1 MESYQSPGQHTWAVG
16 YDDVMYYSVTS
27 DADELDLITWHLGSD
42 IVQLKVIDSKCIAED
57 SNKMFNVT
65 CGFDEMT
72 SQLTSSFKVNNEL
85 TSEDDQKVVKFEA
98 EGRIDNDGTKD
109 KASKEVVITV
119 KGILKI
125 KTAKIMMKQC

>member
-1 MESYQSPGQHTWAVG
+1 MLPGQHTWAVG
-16 YDDVMYYSVTS
+16 YKGHMYTSKTS
-27 DADELDLITWHLGSD
+27 DANELDLITWHFGSD
-42 IVQLKVIDSKCIAED
+42 VIQLQVTGPTCTTDDSELYDVYCYDMA
-57 SNKMFNVT
+57 
-65 CGFDEMT
+65 T
-72 SQLTSSFKVNNEL
+72 SQLTSDFYVNNEL

-98 EGRIDNDGTKD
+98 EGVIDNDGTKD